1 MTLKL
6 HLKCIF
12 NIMTLLSYLNTTK
25 ESMIMSC
32 CGGCGGSNHEEKA
45 NEAEQKKQAEQQET
59 NQENA

>member
-6 HLKCIF
+6 YLKYIF
-12 NIMTLLSYLNTTK
+12 NIMSAVNDLNTIK

-59 NQENA
+59 KQENA

>member
-12 NIMTLLSYLNTTK
+12 NIMSAVNDLNTIK

-45 NEAEQKKQAEQQET
+45 KEAEQKKQAEQQET
-59 NQENA
+59 KQENA